1 MLLAVAGGVV
11 GLALA
16 ETLLRL
22 LVRLAPPQLPRI
34 DEVQLTGAPIAAAL
48 VVTTIAVLLFGV
60 APALVAAHTNLAG
73 ALRADSRSGG
83 ETSRRRNARQ
93 LLVATQVAL
102 AMLMLSCAGL
112 LAHSVERLQGQ
123 ELGYTAEHLSIL
135 AFSFTAQRYDSPDKL
150 FALGDRV
157 FPLIDSVPGV
167 IAATPIVIPPL
178 LGANVWQWRYDK
190 EGQTDAEAATNPLVP
205 IETAAGADYFKVF
218 QTPILRG
225 RAFTDADRENAPPV
239 AIVSES
245 VARRFWPG
253 EDPIG
258 KRIRIPP
265 PATGMP
271 GGSNWRT
278 VVGVVPDTHFRS
290 LRETTPMIYLP
301 WRQGTM
307 QGYFAIRSRADLGA
321 LLPALRRVFH
331 DIDPQIVLWYTHTMD
346 DLLDEPLAQPRF
358 GALLMSSF
366 GLSALLLAA
375 VGLFGVISSIVLQQ
389 TRELGIR
396 MALGAT
402 PGAVQRAVL
411 GRAVR
416 LTIGGTAVGLLGAVI
431 VSRLFRSL
439 LFRVAPADPLA
450 LLGAAAVL
458 VAVGAIAA
466 YAPARQATRIDPA
479 SALRAD

>member
-1 MLLAVAGGVV
+1 
-11 GLALA
+11 
-16 ETLLRL
+16 
-22 LVRLAPPQLPRI
+22 
-34 DEVQLTGAPIAAAL
+34 
-48 VVTTIAVLLFGV
+48 
-60 APALVAAHTNLAG
+60 
-73 ALRADSRSGG
+73 
-83 ETSRRRNARQ
+83 
-93 LLVATQVAL
+93 
-102 AMLMLSCAGL
+102 MLMLSCAGL